1 MADKKIVS
9 FNVIRPLCSKL
20 RAKGKKIVL
29 TNGCFDI
36 LHAGHVRYLKK
47 AKAFGDILV
56 VGLNSDRSVRAI
68 KGPTRP
74 VVGQNDRAEV
84 LSALECVDYVTV
96 FGELTPVK
104 LIKAVRP
111 AVLVKGA
118 DWMIGDIAGSDFV
131 SSYGGKTLTVSLVK
145 GRSTSGIIR
154 KISRISR

>member
-118 DWMIGDIAGSDFV
+118 DWKIGDIAGSDFV